1 MQRDRQLLSYSE
13 LHSRG
18 LGFLDNNT
26 VLPEESPSEESK
38 SGLYDDDEETL
49 PFFQQLQTNRVR
61 SEDDLYLN
69 PNVSATMSSL
79 PSLLEQGLD
88 VARQYGFTKDM
99 SPLLQL
105 RRSHLATTSLGI
117 MHTTVANCKR
127 W

>member
-18 LGFLDNNT
+18 LGLLDNNN
-26 VLPEESPSEESK
+26 VLPEEIPSEDSK
-38 SGLYDDDEETL
+38 SVLNDEAEEIL
-49 PFFQQLQTNRVR
+49 PFFQSLQTTRVV

-88 VARQYGFTKDM
+88 VARKHGFTKDM
-99 SPLLQL
+99 SPLLHL

>member
-18 LGFLDNNT
+18 LGFLDNNN
-26 VLPEESPSEESK
+26 VLPEENSSDDSK
-38 SGLYDDDEETL
+38 SGLNDEDEETL
-49 PFFQQLQTNRVR
+49 PFFQQLQTTRVC

-69 PNVSATMSSL
+69 PNVSAMSTL

-88 VARQYGFTKDM
+88 VARKHGFTKDM
-99 SPLLQL
+99 SPLLHL

-117 MHTTVANCKR
+117 MHTTVAICKR

>member
-18 LGFLDNNT
+18 LGFLDNNN
-26 VLPEESPSEESK
+26 VLPEENPSDDSK
-38 SGLYDDDEETL
+38 SGDDDEETQ
-49 PFFQQLQTNRVR
+49 PFFQSLQTTRVC

-69 PNVSATMSSL
+69 PNMSATMSSL

-88 VARQYGFTKDM
+88 VARKYGFTKDM
-99 SPLLQL
+99 SPLLHL

>member
-18 LGFLDNNT
+18 LGLLDNNN
-26 VLPEESPSEESK
+26 VLPEEIPSEDSK
-38 SGLYDDDEETL
+38 SVLNDDEDTL
-49 PFFQQLQTNRVR
+49 PFFQSLQTTRVR

-88 VARQYGFTKDM
+88 VARKHGFTKDM

-105 RRSHLATTSLGI
+105 RKSQLATTSLGI

>member
-18 LGFLDNNT
+18 LGFLDNNN
-26 VLPEESPSEESK
+26 VLPEESPSEDSN
-38 SGLYDDDEETL
+38 SGLNDEDEEIL
-49 PFFQQLQTNRVR
+49 PFFQSLQTTRAR

-88 VARQYGFTKDM
+88 VARKHGFTKDM

-105 RRSHLATTSLGI
+105 RKSQLATTSLGI